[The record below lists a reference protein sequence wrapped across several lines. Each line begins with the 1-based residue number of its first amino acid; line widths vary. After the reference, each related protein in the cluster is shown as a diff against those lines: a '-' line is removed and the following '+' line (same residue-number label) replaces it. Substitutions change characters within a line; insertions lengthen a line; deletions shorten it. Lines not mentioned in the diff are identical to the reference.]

1 MSHIQSFIGR
11 NFVFK
16 ILVTTDKMPCQF
28 SQSPI
33 KLHYKFNKMLFGKE
47 KAYYP
52 FFRKNNVS
60 FHLVCNLLSYVFKA
74 IIYLNFDRLS
84 SVKISNVK

>member
-1 MSHIQSFIGR
+1 MSHIQNFIGR

-33 KLHYKFNKMLFGKE
+33 KLHYKFNKMLLGKE
-47 KAYYP
+47 EAYHP
-52 FFRKNNVS
+52 FCQKSNVS
-60 FHLVCNLLSYVFKA
+60 VHLVCHLPSYVFKA
-74 IIYLNFDRLS
+74 IIYVKFDHLS
-84 SVKISNVK
+84 SVQISNVK